1 MGSRTFEWRK
11 KCIFIN
17 MCMIKGWKTLCCV
30 RHALMKAHL
39 LAPVAEIS
47 CQLLF
52 KCFFPLFFFSALAFR
67 KLGDITQS
75 LTSFWFCFSLGRDF
89 WFSTLLYLG
98 LFLFPVL
105 ILEICIPFVK
115 EKVVEEREKR
125 HNTHTRSFLFFLTQN
140 GRSICIII
148 IIERPEVNL
157 SIIIIITIA
166 QKKMGRPER
175 KVHHNHRAAPT
186 LKAKREIG

>member
-1 MGSRTFEWRK
+1 MGSRTFELRK

-75 LTSFWFCFSLGRDF
+75 LISFWFCFSLGRDF

-105 ILEICIPFVK
+105 ILEICIPFAK

-125 HNTHTRSFLFFLTQN
+125 HNTHTHDPFSCSSHKTDDQSASSSSK
-140 GRSICIII
+140 GPKSI
-148 IIERPEVNL
+148 
-157 SIIIIITIA
+157 SIIIIIIA